1 MNWLL
6 DTDVASQASK
16 PRPDAK
22 VMAWLQAH
30 ANSVFLSALTL
41 AEMTYGVSIAP
52 EPKRARLAAFVDRL
66 RRDHQQD
73 ILPVNE
79 AVLTRWKQL
88 LGKLKQSGRV
98 LSCED
103 SLLAAHGLELGF
115 GVATLNAAHFKPT
128 GVLCA
133 KF

>member
-1 MNWLL
+1 
-6 DTDVASQASK
+6 
-16 PRPDAK
+16 
-22 VMAWLQAH
+22 
-30 ANSVFLSALTL
+30 
-41 AEMTYGVSIAP
+41 
-52 EPKRARLAAFVDRL
+52 LAAFIVRL
-66 RRDHQQD
+66 RRDHQHD
-73 ILPVNE
+73 LLPVNE

-88 LGKLKQSGRV
+88 LGKLKQSGQA

-133 KF
+133 EF

>member
-22 VMAWLQAH
+22 VMAWLEAH
-30 ANSVFLSALTL
+30 ADVVFLSALTL

-66 RRDHQQD
+66 RRDHHHD

-79 AVLTRWKQL
+79 AVLTRWKHL
-88 LGKLKQSGRV
+88 LAKLKQTGQV

-115 GVATLNAAHFKPT
+115 GVATLNPSHFKPT
-128 GVLCA
+128 GVPCA
-133 KF
+133 EF